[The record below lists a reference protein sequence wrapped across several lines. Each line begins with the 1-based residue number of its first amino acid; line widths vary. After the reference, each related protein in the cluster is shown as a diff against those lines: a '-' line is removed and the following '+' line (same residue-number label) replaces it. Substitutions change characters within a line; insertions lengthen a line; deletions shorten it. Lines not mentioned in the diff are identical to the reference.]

1 MQTPRKLSAN
11 RHLPIKPLGNPL
23 KNQSHSRKLLTQA
36 ILGRNIAISA
46 IAFLSLSSV
55 LNANPN
61 ENNLDYVLQGGGG
74 HKIQHKMS

>member
-1 MQTPRKLSAN
+1 MQTQTTRKLSAN

-23 KNQSHSRKLLTQA
+23 KNQSHSRKLLTRHT
-36 ILGRNIAISA
+36 LGQNIALSA

-61 ENNLDYVLQGGGG
+61 EINLQGGGG
-74 HKIQHKMS
+74 STK